1 MKFEKFWNISGGQIL
16 FFFLFFLFFLFYLK
30 EYEKISLRN
39 LDDMKSLSSDSDM
52 NFTFIFLNFNILI
65 AITKQSLNDA

>member
-16 FFFLFFLFFLFYLK
+16 FFFYLK
-30 EYEKISLRN
+30 EYEKISLQN

>member
-16 FFFLFFLFFLFYLK
+16 FFFYLK

>member
-16 FFFLFFLFFLFYLK
+16 FFFYLK

-39 LDDMKSLSSDSDM
+39 LDDMKSLSSNSDM